1 MKLNLSQTAPAN
13 RRQRRAAERAQA
25 KADRRHVEQLR
36 RAGKTIEQAAADVSN
51 LHSKAHALMW
61 YACPCGHRER
71 IWNSR
76 ANGVPFTTDCPPC
89 GKGTLQHLNVSR
101 DVEVPDYQPHDGQRV
116 FVDMTRDQAEVI
128 VARLFRRMN
137 LNIDHPQF
145 APTAD
150 KLMANTSGDRPM
162 LAKLLA
168 IDDQSTSA
176 SPTDSAAKSA
186 TLSATDRDK
195 A

>member
-1 MKLNLSQTAPAN
+1 MKLNPTQTAPAN

-25 KADRRHVEQLR
+25 KADRHHVDQLR
-36 RAGKTIEQAAADVSN
+36 RAGKTIEQAAADVSK

-76 ANGVPFTTDCPPC
+76 TDGVPFTTDCPSC
-89 GKGTLQHLNVSR
+89 GNSTLQHLNVGR
-101 DVEVPDYQPHDGQRV
+101 DLVAPNHRPNDGQRV

-128 VARLFRRMN
+128 VARLFRRMK

-145 APTAD
+145 GPTVD
-150 KLMANTSGDRPM
+150 KLLANTSGGRPM
-162 LAKLLA
+162 LSVAGDVA
-168 IDDQSTSA
+168 WYAPHIA
-176 SPTDSAAKSA
+176 EVPA
-186 TLSATDRDK
+186 
-195 A
+195 